1 MKFIILLFTLI
12 LIVTAAQ
19 RIYNKDYLYYGCN
32 SYCDKV
38 LDQEDACGYYDDD
51 VSYQDYYGCL
61 CGNET
66 FFSNLKS
73 CDCFTSII
81 ASVSKSVC
89 SKATEDSDWGYY
101 DDSTLSIMDFFT
113 ADNTPASNTGM
124 TTQTDG
130 AINDNQN
137 TGSKTSSGA
146 ANYLTSFS
154 IGTFFVFVLGLI

>member
-1 MKFIILLFTLI
+1 MVVIHTVIKPWIKKMHVATMMTMFHTKTIMVVYVEMKFL
-12 LIVTAAQ
+12 
-19 RIYNKDYLYYGCN
+19 
-32 SYCDKV
+32 
-38 LDQEDACGYYDDD
+38 
-51 VSYQDYYGCL
+51 
-61 CGNET
+61 
-66 FFSNLKS
+66 SNLKS

>member
-1 MKFIILLFTLI
+1 MVVIHTVIKLWIKKMHVATMMTMFHTKTIMVVYVEMKL
-12 LIVTAAQ
+12 
-19 RIYNKDYLYYGCN
+19 
-32 SYCDKV
+32 
-38 LDQEDACGYYDDD
+38 
-51 VSYQDYYGCL
+51 
-61 CGNET
+61 
-66 FFSNLKS
+66 FSNLKS

-154 IGTFFVFVLGLI
+154 IGTFLFLF